1 MRLIWQSARVALGVA
16 LLAILTLRPLL
27 DRMPAVPVRVTSDT
41 PTGDLVQLFAR
52 EAGAGVVYAD
62 TLPPSR
68 DAAALM
74 AGVAARGNETVLT
87 VRGTAPSLV
96 VTPPVDPVAM
106 RRSALGVTLRAAP
119 DSEVRVTV
127 DGSSGTADTL
137 SVHIGP
143 SGTATVAVAVEPAV
157 AGPGT
162 WTVRAVGQSVTTHA
176 WVQPEAAVRVL
187 LLTGAPGWESR
198 YLARALEAAGASL
211 AVHQALGR
219 DQAVTTSGATPPE
232 RMADLEAW
240 DVVALV
246 GPLAAAPSALL
257 RSWVTERG
265 GGLLLVGPLSPATAR
280 PASALRW
287 SGPAEIVPLPVAELS
302 PRLAIVPVMGT
313 AVAWSGTTANA
324 TVHASADW
332 VGRGRIFTSG
342 IESWPWVMEAGL
354 VDEHR
359 RYWESVVEW
368 LAGGLTADLSLSGGV
383 GRPGVA
389 WMGRL
394 EGDTPT
400 SRRVRLVPT
409 RTGGHP
415 LGSDPALGSGTPLD
429 TGLGEANLGI
439 VVVDGAERGSWTDAA
454 LEIGGAGGLIRNA
467 VSVSPAPLPG
477 PLSRPATSRWLLF
490 LTLATLAVAAWAT
503 RRIEGQA

>member
-1 MRLIWQSARVALGVA
+1 
-16 LLAILTLRPLL
+16 
-27 DRMPAVPVRVTSDT
+27 
-41 PTGDLVQLFAR
+41 
-52 EAGAGVVYAD
+52 VYAD

-68 DAAALM
+68 DVAALM

-87 VRGTAPSLV
+87 VLGTAASLI
-96 VTPPVDPVAM
+96 VTPPVAPVAM
-106 RRSALGVTLRAAP
+106 RRSALGVTLRATP

-127 DGSSGTADTL
+127 DEASGTADTL
-137 SVHIGP
+137 SVRIGP
-143 SGTATVAVAVEPAV
+143 SGTATVSVAIEPAV
-157 AGPGT
+157 AGLGT
-162 WTVRAVGQSVTTHA
+162 WTVRAVGKSVTTHA

-187 LLTGAPGWESR
+187 LMTGAPGWESR
-198 YLARALEAAGASL
+198 YLARALEEAGVSL
-211 AVHQALGR
+211 SMHQALGR
-219 DQAVTTSGATPPE
+219 DQAVATSGATPPE

-240 DVVALV
+240 DVVAVV
-246 GPLAAAPSALL
+246 GPLEAALSGLL
-257 RSWVTERG
+257 RRWVTERG
-265 GGLLLVGPLSPATAR
+265 GGLLLVGSLSTATAG

-287 SGPAEIVPLPVAELS
+287 SGPAEIVPLPAAELS
-302 PRLAIVPVMGT
+302 PRLAIVPGMGT
-313 AVAWSGTTANA
+313 PVAWSSTAAATTTATA
-324 TVHASADW
+324 TTAAAAEAVYASAEW

-394 EGDTPT
+394 EGDTLP

-409 RTGGHP
+409 RTGGHLLGPGAP
-415 LGSDPALGSGTPLD
+415 LLGSGPSPSPGTPLG

-439 VVVDGAERGSWTDAA
+439 VVVDGSKRGSWTEAA
-454 LEIGGAGGLIRNA
+454 LEIGGAGGLVRTA
-467 VSVSPAPLPG
+467 GSVSLAPLSS
-477 PLSRPATSRWLLF
+477 PLSRPATRHWLLF